1 MIPPFGNIVA
11 ATSTD
16 AHLSASPF
24 SVVQRQ
30 SPRPRASLTGFWPG
44 GARVRPIDDAD
55 GANPSPGAA
64 SIRKGRQMNTR
75 LYLLSFGIGA
85 MLLASDHAFAQTP
98 AGNCG
103 PRDHVVARLAESY
116 GESRQSIGLGGEN
129 QVVEVFASL
138 ETGTWTITV
147 TLPNG
152 MTCLVASGQA
162 FEAVAER
169 LPAAGSD
176 A

>member
-1 MIPPFGNIVA
+1 
-11 ATSTD
+11 
-16 AHLSASPF
+16 
-24 SVVQRQ
+24 
-30 SPRPRASLTGFWPG
+30 
-44 GARVRPIDDAD
+44 
-55 GANPSPGAA
+55 
-64 SIRKGRQMNTR
+64 MNTR

-85 MLLASDHAFAQTP
+85 MLLASNHAFAQTA

-103 PRDHVVARLAESY
+103 PRDHVVARLAERY
-116 GESRQSIGLGGEN
+116 GESRQSIGLGGNN

-162 FEAVAER
+162 FEAVAES